1 MHIPDGYISPKVFVP
16 FYLLFVPLLVKGM
29 KKLRNRLDENVLPL
43 LSSLTALSFIIM
55 MFNVPVPGGTS
66 GHALGAALIA
76 ILFGPW
82 AGFLSVSLVLL
93 LQALLFGDGGITTYA
108 INALAMGYVASFSG
122 YYTYKLLK
130 NRVSDKVNYFVSG
143 WVSIV
148 LASLVVAVVLGV
160 EPWFARDAQG
170 NPVYFPYGLKVT
182 IPAVVGSTMLF
193 FGMVEGAFTLFG
205 ISYFKKYL
213 HVEQTHRV
221 VFVQKERSDVFLFF
235 LVVVLVLLL
244 VPLGLLTE
252 NPAWGEWDL
261 SFFHNH
267 LGFIPEGIQKFSG
280 FYHAPW
286 GDYSVG
292 GMGSVGSYYLSAIL
306 AFFFITWVFYFFSRK
321 RGTVFDKLFF
331 VQYLLAV
338 LAVSVSSNRFFML
351 VLLIAGMLLSG
362 KDILRILARCV
373 AALLVFNL
381 FSSVYFLLEK
391 NYSGLLLFNL
401 RTFTLLYLTLL
412 AGKKLNLFALFSF
425 SPLLSHTLTLAY
437 SQITNFKVTYVQ
449 MKQALESRSVRK
461 TGLGRSYRI
470 MGVQINLFIQK
481 AMENSREITEA
492 VKSRSM
498 L

>member
-16 FYLLFVPLLVKGM
+16 FYLLFVPLLIKGV
-29 KKLRNRLDENVLPL
+29 KKLRHRFDEEVLPL

-108 INALAMGYVASFSG
+108 INALAMGYVASFSA
-122 YYTYKLLK
+122 YYSYNFLK
-130 NRVSDKVNYFVSG
+130 KRASDKVSYFLSG

-148 LASLVVAVVLGV
+148 LASVVVAVVLGV

-193 FGMVEGAFTLFG
+193 FGMVEGVFTLFG
-205 ISYFKKYL
+205 VSYFKKYL
-213 HVEQTHRV
+213 QVEQIRHV
-221 VFVQKERSDVFLFF
+221 VTLKKERSDVLLFF
-235 LVVVLVLLL
+235 LVVLFVLLL

-252 NPAWGEWDL
+252 HPAWGEWDL
-261 SFFHNH
+261 HFFHSR
-267 LGFIPEGIQKFSG
+267 LGFVPLGIHKFST

-286 GDYSVG
+286 SGYSLW
-292 GMGSVGSYYLSAIL
+292 GMGAVASYYLSAIL
-306 AFFFITWVFYFFSRK
+306 AFFFITWVFYLFSKK
-321 RGTVFDKLFF
+321 RGTVFHKLFF
-331 VQYLLAV
+331 VLYLLAV
-338 LAVSVSSNRFFML
+338 MAVTVSSNPVFML
-351 VLLIAGMLLSG
+351 VLLFVGLVLSG
-362 KDILRILARCV
+362 RDIFRLLVRCL

-381 FSSVYFLLEK
+381 FSSLYFVWGH
-391 NYSGLLLFNL
+391 NYSGLFLFNL

-425 SPLLSHTLTLAY
+425 SPLLSYTLTLAY
-437 SQITNFKVTYVQ
+437 SQITNFVVTYGQ
-449 MKQALESRSVRK
+449 MKQAQESRMIRK
-461 TGLGRSYRI
+461 IGLGRSYRI
-470 MGVQINLFIQK
+470 LGVQVNLFIQK
-481 AMENSREITEA
+481 ALENSREITEA
-492 VKSRSM
+492 VKSRTM